1 MTTSSGAVQDRLFSA
16 LSPAARG
23 LAMRGSLRSYRKNT
37 VIVNEGEPADSTF
50 VLLQGKVKV
59 YSNNLEGRE
68 ITFGV
73 VEAGDYF
80 AEASPDGGA
89 RAASVMTLEPCVC
102 SVVGRTDLCDHLAR
116 KPEFALELVAHVI
129 RRARDVTRMARE
141 LALLD
146 VYGRI
151 VSELEGRHGPGTA
164 QAPITITQ
172 ITHQSLASRVG
183 ASREMVSRL
192 LKDLERGGYVDLG
205 VKRITLRRKLPARY

>member
-1 MTTSSGAVQDRLFSA
+1 MSTSIGAVQDRLYSS
-16 LSPAARG
+16 LSPAVRA

-37 VIVNEGEPADSTF
+37 VIVSEGEPGDSTF

-68 ITFGV
+68 ITFDV

-80 AEASPDGGA
+80 AEAGLDGGP
-89 RAASVMTLEPCVC
+89 RAASVMTLEPCLC
-102 SVVGRTDLCDHLAR
+102 SVVARTAFCEHLAR

-129 RRARDVTRMARE
+129 RRARDATRKARE

-146 VYGRI
+146 VYGRV
-151 VSELEGRHGPGTA
+151 VSELEGQHGPGA
-164 QAPITITQ
+164 PQAPVTISP

-205 VKRITLRRKLPARY
+205 IKRITLRRKLPARY